1 MYAAAGGASLASR
14 QARQKQRQQKTKQL
28 KAQKDLTPK
37 PPQAKQFHNYTDT
50 AAAPRLSRVERG
62 TLKPP
67 SQGERRH
74 STSNYHL
81 KEPHAKSRIRES
93 PSICIPVQPTSHHH
107 HHHASTHHL
116 PQLPLSPTTLVQ
128 QNHVAESTYS
138 LQNQLP
144 QIFVPEDGKLE
155 RRCSFV
161 RQVEE
166 VGKKEEDVLDRCN
179 HICNF
184 EIKDKTWE
192 SNTQY
197 YLDEKEVF
205 GSLDYPFSEC
215 SQGRTAWQ
223 ERERGR
229 RCSLSEEARQ
239 HRIKQTEAHHRWMK
253 RNRIHDTTYGGGSD
267 DDEEYV
273 AFHQSAAANAL
284 LYVGLG
290 TTAIGSVIFFVGTGE
305 KGFKTLELRLIGPTL
320 IVAGLLCCLI
330 RVLLCA
336 CPTTC
341 FRSRNK
347 TRLKESA
354 CPHRD
359 SRRRLAPRYPE
370 TADQVDFVPA
380 DKTALLHKGTRKKV
394 SIVPPNYSLPSTS
407 TSEFKE
413 LPSLNIESEV
423 RKLSIPQIHLPSLPD
438 SEEHSRVSH
447 EDSMIEL
454 APMDFIYDIQSV
466 SSNDSEGLTVI
477 EKKETEDS
485 TSSTSKVMVAE
496 SSKLTR
502 IREPACSK
510 SDVVISSASGHKSDS
525 DNVKTEIGYA
535 SETLSVVIERSD
547 NSESSLNNASDGSEP
562 SGEQLMVRGQEE
574 TRKEQKKT
582 TSDTKHS
589 GIVLS
594 PLQLGQ

>member
-14 QARQKQRQQKTKQL
+14 QARQKQRQQKSKQL
-28 KAQKDLTPK
+28 KNAQKASEFPPK
-37 PPQAKQFHNYTDT
+37 TPQAKQFHNYTDP
-50 AAAPRLSRVERG
+50 AVPRLSRVERG
-62 TLKPP
+62 ALKPP
-67 SQGERRH
+67 GANERRH
-74 STSNYHL
+74 STSNYL
-81 KEPHAKSRIRES
+81 KEPQARARIRES
-93 PSICIPVQPTSHHH
+93 PSISIPVQS
-107 HHHASTHHL
+107 SQNL

-128 QNHVAESTYS
+128 HNHVESTYS
-138 LQNQLP
+138 LQGGQLP
-144 QIFVPEDGKLE
+144 QIFVPDDAPPE

-166 VGKKEEDVLDRCN
+166 VGKKEEDVLDRC
-179 HICNF
+179 HHLCNF
-184 EIKDKTWE
+184 EIRDGPWE
-192 SNTQY
+192 THTQY
-197 YLDEKEVF
+197 YTDLEKEMY

-267 DDEEYV
+267 EEGDYV

-320 IVAGLLCCLI
+320 IVAGLLCCLV

-336 CPTTC
+336 CPTSC
-341 FRSRNK
+341 FRPRSK
-347 TRLKESA
+347 TRLKDNL
-354 CPHRD
+354 CPHKN
-359 SRRRLAPRYPE
+359 SRRRLAQRYPDVPE
-370 TADQVDFVPA
+370 SVDFVPA
-380 DKTALLHKGTRKKV
+380 DKTALLHKHTRKKV

-407 TSEFKE
+407 TSEFKD
-413 LPSLNIESEV
+413 LPSFTQESEI

-438 SEEHSRVSH
+438 SEEHSKLSRD
-447 EDSMIEL
+447 DSVIEL
-454 APMDFIYDIQSV
+454 TAMDLNYDVQSV
-466 SSNDSEGLTVI
+466 SSNESDDEDGGGLNDQ
-477 EKKETEDS
+477 TEAN
-485 TSSTSKVMVAE
+485 KLCQPG
-496 SSKLTR
+496 SKLTR
-502 IREPACSK
+502 QREPAAVYSGN
-510 SDVVISSASGHKSDS
+510 SA
-525 DNVKTEIGYA
+525 NVQSRLF
-535 SETLSVVIERSD
+535 SETLSVVIEHSD
-547 NSESSLNNASDGSEP
+547 NSTGPGISGDGGGEATGSGSRPDELVTNRRDNRAPSD
-562 SGEQLMVRGQEE
+562 
-574 TRKEQKKT
+574 
-582 TSDTKHS
+582 KHS